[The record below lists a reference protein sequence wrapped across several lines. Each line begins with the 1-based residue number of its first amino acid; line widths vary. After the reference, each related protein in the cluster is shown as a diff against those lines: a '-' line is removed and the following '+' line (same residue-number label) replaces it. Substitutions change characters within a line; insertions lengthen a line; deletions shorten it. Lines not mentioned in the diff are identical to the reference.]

1 MYSRTE
7 TGFNFLVDM
16 SGPIGFTGKT
26 PQFSIGNVSK
36 GDDPAV
42 SLSLDGTDPDGNPKN
57 KLNFVLPKGDTGNVG
72 PVGPVGPEGKQGPI
86 GPKGDTG
93 AAFTYD
99 MFTPEDEV
107 AFLDIRIIQVSVHD

>member
-1 MYSRTE
+1 MVSQSDD
-7 TGFNFLVDM
+7 GVDD
-16 SGPIGFTGKT
+16 
-26 PQFSIGNVSK
+26 N
-36 GDDPAV
+36 
-42 SLSLDGTDPDGNPKN
+42 GNPKY

-99 MFTPEDEV
+99 MFTPDQLALLVGPGWPHWTEGQKGQT
-107 AFLDIRIIQVSVHD
+107 RR